1 MTDVL
6 AVANQKGGV
15 AKTTTVHSLG
25 VASAELGRRTL
36 VVDLDPQ
43 ACLTFSLGFDPDAL
57 DRSLH
62 DVFVRRDSVAEVTL
76 PVPGVDFL
84 DLLPASIDLAGSEV
98 HLLTRTGREH
108 VLERAL
114 EPVLAQYDLVLI
126 DCPPSLGV
134 LTINGLTAANA
145 VVIPLQ
151 CEALSHRGVGQL
163 LETIEDVRAF
173 ANSELE
179 RAGHRGHHVRRPHQA
194 LAAHHRRGRGPL
206 RDSRPP
212 ASGAQVDP
220 VRRGAGAGEVDPP
233 ARPELA
239 RSDGLSTAGSD
250 PGRRNRRR
258 RHRWLV
264 PEGPDP
270 LGKRALYW
278 MPIDQQA
285 LSDDDEGPTAH
296 RAKVAPG
303 HPTPATRHARPAG
316 KHALFSEATPSG
328 EPSAATST
336 ATATDPLPPHGLLS
350 VGCSSCGSISRVGVI
365 EFVLLQ
371 FPVRRLAP
379 PAHLRPV
386 DDLPRLPAADVDQ
399 CDPVPVVLR
408 AERAQRSDPPR
419 VRWVP

>member
-145 VVIPLQ
+145 VLIPLQ

-173 ANSELE
+173 ANSELSV
-179 RAGHRGHHVRRPHQA
+179 RGIMATMYDDRTKHSRHIIEEVEARYGIP
-194 LAAHHRRGRGPL
+194 GP
-206 RDSRPP
+206 PT
-212 ASGAQVDP
+212 SGAQVDP
-220 VRRGAGAGEVDPP
+220 VRRGPGPGEVDSP

-239 RSDGLSTAGSD
+239 R
-250 PGRRNRRR
+250 GRRPIAS
-258 RHRWLV
+258 WL
-264 PEGPDP
+264 GPWS
-270 LGKRALYW
+270 A
-278 MPIDQQA
+278 Q
-285 LSDDDEGPTAH
+285 TV
-296 RAKVAPG
+296 VAG
-303 HPTPATRHARPAG
+303 T
-316 KHALFSEATPSG
+316 
-328 EPSAATST
+328 
-336 ATATDPLPPHGLLS
+336 
-350 VGCSSCGSISRVGVI
+350 VG
-365 EFVLLQ
+365 
-371 FPVRRLAP
+371 
-379 PAHLRPV
+379 
-386 DDLPRLPAADVDQ
+386 
-399 CDPVPVVLR
+399 
-408 AERAQRSDPPR
+408 
-419 VRWVP
+419 